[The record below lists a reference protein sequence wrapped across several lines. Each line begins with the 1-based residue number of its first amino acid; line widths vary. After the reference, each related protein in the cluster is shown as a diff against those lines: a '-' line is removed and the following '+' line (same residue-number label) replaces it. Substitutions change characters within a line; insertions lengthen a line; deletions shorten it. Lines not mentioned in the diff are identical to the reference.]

1 MRPWSQSVSRPRSLW
16 GQTNVCKVPSAP
28 LDEVVYFVTKSKQVA
43 LLASETTAPL
53 AQQVVEQMRTTGS
66 KLSTVRILPNLP
78 KEPSRSSIEICL
90 SSDPP
95 LDDRAPG
102 LIIFT
107 SGTTGRPKGVVHR
120 RSYTHETALAIGEGY
135 DIDHSDVL
143 LHLLPVHHTTG
154 LGTSFFP
161 FLCAGA
167 MIEFRGAGSFNA
179 AWVWDR
185 WLRGGLTVLSAVP
198 TIFMRLKWHFEREIA
213 KLPTDQQ
220 LQYVAAAQQFRAF
233 LCGSSALQDNVQ
245 EFWTQMRQGVPILT
259 RYGATEFP
267 GCLKVPAGI
276 DHSRLPQGCVGMP
289 VPGISIKLS
298 DGDEGELLVKSPY
311 MFAKYLDDPE
321 ATRQAHDSEGWFKT
335 GDIARRDGDYYTIVG
350 RASVDII
357 KSGGYKISAI
367 DIERACLSLP
377 YVAEAMVAGVA
388 DEEFGQ
394 LVGALIALKGS
405 PSGSERDLT
414 LGQLRSDLRSKLAGY
429 KLPTVLRVVGGELPK
444 GGTGKVQKKVLGP
457 QFFPP
462 GYEGIPEVQVWRNRK
477 QAQPQAR
484 L

>member
-1 MRPWSQSVSRPRSLW
+1 MIS
-16 GQTNVCKVPSAP
+16 
-28 LDEVVYFVTKSKQVA
+28 
-43 LLASETTAPL
+43 
-53 AQQVVEQMRTTGS
+53 
-66 KLSTVRILPNLP
+66 ILPNLP
-78 KEPSRSSIEICL
+78 ESPSRSPLDMCM

-102 LIIFT
+102 LVIFT

-120 RSYTHETALAIGEGY
+120 RSYAHETALAIGEGY
-135 DIDHSDVL
+135 DVDHNDVL

-167 MIEFRGAGSFNA
+167 CIEFRGAGSFDA

-185 WLRGGLTVLSAVP
+185 WLQGGLTVLSAVP
-198 TIFMRLKWHFEREIA
+198 TIFMRLKWHFERVIA
-213 KLPTDQQ
+213 KLPAEQQ
-220 LQYVAAAQQFRAF
+220 LPYVAAAQQFRAF

-245 EFWTQMRQGVPILT
+245 DFWTGMRQGMPILT

-267 GCLKVPAGI
+267 GCLKVPANM
-276 DHSRLPQGCVGMP
+276 DHKLLPRGCVGVP
-289 VPGISIKLS
+289 VPGLSIKLS

-311 MFAKYLDDPE
+311 MFSKYLHDRV
-321 ATRQAHDSEGWFKT
+321 ATLNAHDSEGWFKT
-335 GDIARRDGDYYTIVG
+335 GDIARRDACGFYTIVG

-357 KSGGYKISAI
+357 KSGGYKISAL
-367 DIERACLSLP
+367 DIERECLALP
-377 YVAEAMVAGVA
+377 YVAEAMVAGVE

-394 LVGALIALKGS
+394 LVGALVAVKA
-405 PSGSERDLT
+405 PSTSQGGEGEAAIGLT
-414 LGQLRSDLRSKLAGY
+414 LGQLRSDLRAKLAGY
-429 KLPTVLRVVGGELPK
+429 KLPTVLRVVEGELPK

-462 GYEGIPEVQVWRNRK
+462 GYGAIPEVQVWRNRK
-477 QAQPQAR
+477 HGQAQAR